1 MGKKRAG
8 APCKS
13 ETQLWTAARPA
24 IDVGWGYLL
33 RLQVL
38 SPVAAVVHGRRGCR
52 RVGPRRDAAAL
63 VVAEGPPPCGTSR
76 DAAALVVAEGPLP
89 RETLRGQ
96 LPLWW
101 SSRGRRHV
109 GPLAGPLPLWWS
121 PRGCRRRVLAMVVAG
136 AAVPH
141 RPCTA
146 TAWES
151 ARECRRRPSPCST
164 VEIPR
169 QGPPRSSSVGVLGQR
184 CGERIR
190 RERGIAVVVNGGDG

>member
-1 MGKKRAG
+1 MANHRCRQGLPLSVCRSCRRWPLWCMAEGGAAAWDLAG
-8 APCKS
+8 TLP
-13 ETQLWTAARPA
+13 LW
-24 IDVGWGYLL
+24 W
-33 RLQVL
+33 
-38 SPVAAVVHGRRGCR
+38 SPRGRRCM
-52 RVGPRRDAAAL
+52 GPLRDAAAL
-63 VVAEGPPPCGTSR
+63 VVVEGPPPRGT
-76 DAAALVVAEGPLP
+76 LC
-89 RETLRGQ
+89 GQ

-101 SSRGRRHV
+101 SSRGHRHV

-121 PRGCRRRVLAMVVAG
+121 PRGRRRRARAMVVAG
-136 AAVPH
+136 AAVPR

-169 QGPPRSSSVGVLGQR
+169 QGPPRSSSVGVIGQR

-190 RERGIAVVVNGGDG
+190 REREGLPWW